1 MMITMVIMTMTIIM
15 IMLIYD
21 ISATQSA
28 ARRWWNTEAIDLN
41 DDHDDHSDDYLDH
54 DDHFDDHLDHDYDF
68 GDNLDHDDHF
78 DDMGNMNKVKN

>member
-1 MMITMVIMTMTIIM
+1 MAMTAMTIIM

-21 ISATQSA
+21 KSATQSE